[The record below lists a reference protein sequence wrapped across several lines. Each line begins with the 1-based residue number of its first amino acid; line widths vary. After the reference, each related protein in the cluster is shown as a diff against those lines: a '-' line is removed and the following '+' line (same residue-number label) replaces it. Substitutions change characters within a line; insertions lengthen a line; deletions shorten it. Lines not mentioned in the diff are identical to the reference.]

1 MKRILNLPIILI
13 GLALGYFVSSV
24 PSGYY
29 LLRPGGAYE
38 IAPILELP
46 PEQRQEVGRIA
57 FTAVRAGPASWFQV
71 AEARVR
77 GNADVVPS
85 DQIVPSGMSMEEF
98 NQRNQRLIEESKLV
112 ASVVGLRAAGL
123 DARVTGQGAEVGGTL
138 EGMPAAEL
146 LQRGDVIVA
155 VDGQPADTAPAVVEA
170 VRRHEVGD
178 QVRFTIQRGGQQLEV
193 EVGTRSSPSEPG
205 RPLVGVA
212 VSTYQLDATLPF
224 PVSIDTGNVGGPSA
238 GLMFSLAILDAVTPG
253 DLARGNYVAGTGT
266 IAVDGTVGPIGGA
279 AEKSVAAEQAGA
291 AVFLVPRED
300 EPDARRGARTI
311 RVVPIDRFADAI
323 QALCNLDPP
332 GNVPA
337 APLPLCSVPPA

>member
-1 MKRILNLPIILI
+1 MKRILSLPFFLI
-13 GLALGYFVSSV
+13 VLALSYFLSSV

-46 PEQRQEVGRIA
+46 PEQRQEIGRLA
-57 FTAVRAGPASWFQV
+57 FTAVRAGRASWWQV
-71 AEARVR
+71 ADARVR
-77 GNADVVPS
+77 GDAEVVPS
-85 DQIVPSGMSMEEF
+85 DQIVPSGMTTEEL

-138 EGMPAAEL
+138 EGMPAEGL

-155 VDGQPADTAPAVVEA
+155 VDGQPTDTAPAVVEA
-170 VRRHEVGD
+170 VRRHGVGD
-178 QVRFTIQRGGQQLEV
+178 QVRFTVYRDGQELEV
-193 EVGTRSSPSEPG
+193 VVGTRSSPTEPG

-212 VSTYQLDATLPF
+212 VSTYELDATLPF

-238 GLMFSLAILDAVTPG
+238 GLMFSIAIFDAVTPG
-253 DLARGNYVAGTGT
+253 DLARGNFVAGTGT

-279 AEKSVAAEQAGA
+279 AEKIVAAEQAGA
-291 AVFLVPRED
+291 TVFLVPRED
-300 EPDARRGARTI
+300 EPEARRGAHSI
-311 RVVPIDRFADAI
+311 RVVPIVRFADAV
-323 QALCNLDPP
+323 QVLCSLEPQ

-337 APLPLCSVPPA
+337 APLPLCTNPPA

>member
-1 MKRILNLPIILI
+1 MKRILNLPFFLI
-13 GLALGYFVSSV
+13 ALALGYFVSSV

-46 PEQRQEVGRIA
+46 PEQRQEIGRIA
-57 FTAVRAGPASWFQV
+57 FTAVRAGPASWWQV

-77 GNADVVPS
+77 GNAEVVPS
-85 DQIVPSGMSMEEF
+85 DRIVPSGMTTEEL

-138 EGMPAAEL
+138 EGMPADGL

-155 VDGQPADTAPAVVEA
+155 VDGQPTDTAPAVVEA
-170 VRRHEVGD
+170 VRRHDVGD
-178 QVRFTIQRGGQQLEV
+178 QVRFAAYRDGQQLEV
-193 EVGTRSSPSEPG
+193 VVGTRSSPTEPG

-238 GLMFSLAILDAVTPG
+238 GLMFSIAIFDAVTPG
-253 DLARGNYVAGTGT
+253 DLARGNFVAGTGT

-279 AEKSVAAEQAGA
+279 AEKIVAAEQAGA

-300 EPDARRGARTI
+300 EPEARRGSHTI

-323 QALCNLDPP
+323 QALCSLDPQ

-337 APLPLCSVPPA
+337 TPLPLCTAPPA